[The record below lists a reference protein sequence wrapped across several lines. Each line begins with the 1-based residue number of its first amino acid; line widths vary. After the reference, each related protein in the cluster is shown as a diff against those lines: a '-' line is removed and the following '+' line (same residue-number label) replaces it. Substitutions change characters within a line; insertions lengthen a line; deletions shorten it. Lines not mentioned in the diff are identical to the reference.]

1 MLVVVVVVLDV
12 PERECETLSA
22 KLAELELYV
31 TPSVF
36 RSGTLACTGKRFCK
50 LAVTETKEKASEIIA
65 HLEENFPAFDS
76 PFRISVT
83 GCPNSCA
90 HYQVC
95 EIGLVGDQITTPEGK
110 KEAYR
115 IYLGGHLGDGYSF
128 GRELDRKI
136 PADEIKFYIE
146 RLTRVYLER
155 RGGREEKFPTF
166 IARHTADELE
176 ALAR

>member
-1 MLVVVVVVLDV
+1 
-12 PERECETLSA
+12 
-22 KLAELELYV
+22 
-31 TPSVF
+31 
-36 RSGTLACTGKRFCK
+36 
-50 LAVTETKEKASEIIA
+50 
-65 HLEENFPAFDS
+65 
-76 PFRISVT
+76 

-115 IYLGGHLGDGYSF
+115 IYVGGHLGDGYTF

-136 PADEIKFYIE
+136 PADEIKFFIE

-155 RGGREEKFPTF
+155 RSGREEKFPTF
-166 IARHTADELE
+166 IARHTAEELE
-176 ALAR
+176 ALA